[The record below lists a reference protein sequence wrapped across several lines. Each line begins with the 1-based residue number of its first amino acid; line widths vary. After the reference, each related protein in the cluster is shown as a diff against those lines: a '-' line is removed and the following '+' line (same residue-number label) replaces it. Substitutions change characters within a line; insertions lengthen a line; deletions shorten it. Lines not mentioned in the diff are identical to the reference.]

1 MWTRDGPAPAR
12 HPRARAAPARPLLL
26 WAAPARCASP
36 RLIRFRAPLRA
47 LSPPRAI
54 LPVVALSQLLILS
67 LWFSGTAVAP
77 DLRVAWSLS
86 EAEAAALTWAV
97 QVGFVAGTLV
107 LAGLNVADRVPPPR
121 LILVA
126 ALAGAGANVLLV
138 IWSGHPLGAVGLR
151 FLTGAALAGV
161 YPVAM
166 KLLASWYARPGLSLG
181 VMVGALTL
189 GSGTPHLVRAFGPPW
204 QAVVLVSSVLAVLGG
219 VLVARFTS
227 PGPLLPARSP
237 FDPRA
242 FLRAFRIPDFR
253 RSALGYFGHMWELYA
268 FWGLLPLFLAAR
280 GLAPAQAAA
289 LTFAAFLA
297 GAAGSAWGGF
307 LSRRVGEARVACGAL
322 VLSGLACLLSP
333 WAFVAPLWLLVPFLL
348 AWGAAVIADSAQ
360 FSALS
365 ARASPRAYVGT
376 ALTMQN
382 AVGFAVTFVSVALL
396 PPLAAW
402 AGWRW
407 AFLALAPG
415 ALLGAWAVAPLARR
429 APG

>member
-1 MWTRDGPAPAR
+1 M
-12 HPRARAAPARPLLL
+12 
-26 WAAPARCASP
+26 
-36 RLIRFRAPLRA
+36 
-47 LSPPRAI
+47 SPPRAL

-77 DLRVAWSLS
+77 DLRAAWSLS
-86 EAEAAALTWAV
+86 DAEAAALTWAV

-121 LILVA
+121 LILLS
-126 ALAGAGANVLLV
+126 ALAGSLANALLV
-138 IWSGHPLGAVGLR
+138 AGIGGPFAAVALR

-166 KLLASWYARPGLSLG
+166 KLLASWYERPGLSLG
-181 VMVGALTL
+181 LMLAALTL
-189 GSGTPHLVRAFGPPW
+189 GSGTPHLVRAFDPPW
-204 QAVVLVSSVLAVLGG
+204 QAVVLVSSVLAAAGG

-242 FLRAFRIPDFR
+242 FLRAFRVPAFR

-280 GLAPAQAAA
+280 GIPPAQAAA

-297 GAAGSAWGGF
+297 GAAGSAWGGL
-307 LSRRVGEARVACGAL
+307 LSRRVGEARVARGAL

-333 WAFVAPLWLLVPFLL
+333 WAFVAPWWLLVPFLL
-348 AWGAAVIADSAQ
+348 VWGAAAIADSAQ
-360 FSALS
+360 FSAIS
-365 ARASPRAYVGT
+365 SRASPRAYVGT

-396 PPLAAW
+396 PILAAW
-402 AGWRW
+402 SGWRW

-415 ALLGAWAVAPLARR
+415 ALLGAWAVSPLARKPPTETLR
-429 APG
+429 A